1 MAGRAGRGR
10 ERAVPGWRRGG
21 VSGRIRSWEV
31 RRLGL
36 PERLEHVARYR
47 RVLIEEL
54 FSLAGI
60 VRLDRT
66 VQAAVRC
73 VCQAAVR
80 CVCLILEQSSG
91 SRFLHWD
98 CQVVVSVRLRIHS
111 SLAAPHSVIRLFPL
125 VPE

>member
-10 ERAVPGWRRGG
+10 ERAVPGWRRRG

-73 VCQAAVR
+73 VC
-80 CVCLILEQSSG
+80 LILEQSSG